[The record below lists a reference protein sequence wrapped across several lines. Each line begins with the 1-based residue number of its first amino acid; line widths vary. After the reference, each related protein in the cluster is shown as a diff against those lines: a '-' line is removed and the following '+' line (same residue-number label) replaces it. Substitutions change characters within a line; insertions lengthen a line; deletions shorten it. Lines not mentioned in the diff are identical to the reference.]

1 MFTELNNDQRR
12 EVVNT
17 RQRFQ
22 AWRNAQDR
30 ERGFRGSMVWDET
43 KGHEYLL
50 RSYYDDRGRRRQKS
64 LGRRSPDTEQAK
76 LQFEI
81 GRGVAKAARKTL
93 DGAVERQAAINR
105 ALGLGRVPLT
115 AARILRNLSQHGLL
129 GHGVR
134 VVGTNALYAYEAAC
148 GVHIDAEVTAT
159 GDIDLLFDSRVS
171 LRLVAA
177 EDVAVGSLLEILKK
191 ADSSFKQTRRRYRAE
206 NDEGYFV
213 DLIKPQL
220 NPPWKKSR
228 QSIGGADDLEAA
240 EIEGLSW
247 LENTPAFGQTVIDER
262 GYPLTL
268 TSPDPR
274 AFAIHKLWLSERPR
288 RDPLKK
294 ARDHA
299 QAMTVAQLVR
309 QHLQHL
315 PFDKNELRMLPLA
328 VVETAIRAFASAIE

>member
-1 MFTELNNDQRR
+1 MFVELNNDQRR
-12 EVVNT
+12 EAVNT

-22 AWRNAQDR
+22 AWRNALDR
-30 ERGFRGSMVWDET
+30 ERGFKGSMVWDET

-64 LGRRSPDTEQAK
+64 LGRRSPETEQAK
-76 LQFEI
+76 LRFETE
-81 GRGVAKAARKTL
+81 RENALAARKTL
-93 DGAVERQAAINR
+93 DEIIERQAAVNR
-105 ALGLGRVPLT
+105 ALELGRVPLT
-115 AARILRNLSQHGLL
+115 AARILRSLSRHGLL

-171 LRLVAA
+171 LRLIAA
-177 EDVAVGSLLEILKK
+177 EDIPVRGLLEILKK
-191 ADSSFKQTRRRYRAE
+191 ADNSFKQTQRRYRAE

-240 EIEGLSW
+240 EIEGLFW
-247 LENTPAFGQTVIDER
+247 LENTPAFEQTVMDER

-274 AFAIHKLWLSERPR
+274 AFAIHKLWLSQQLR

-294 ARDHA
+294 ARDRA
-299 QAMTVAQLVR
+299 QAMTVAKLVK

-315 PFDKNELRMLPLA
+315 PFDKDELRMLPLA
-328 VVETAIRAFASAIE
+328 VVEPAIAAFDN

>member
-1 MFTELNNDQRR
+1 MFVELNNDQRR
-12 EVVNT
+12 EAVNT

-22 AWRNAQDR
+22 AWRNALDR
-30 ERGFRGSMVWDET
+30 ERGFKGSMVWDET

-64 LGRRSPDTEQAK
+64 LGRRSPETEQAK
-76 LQFEI
+76 LRFETE
-81 GRGVAKAARKTL
+81 RKNALAARKTL
-93 DGAVERQAAINR
+93 DEIIERQAAVNR
-105 ALGLGRVPLT
+105 ALELGRVPLT
-115 AARILRNLSQHGLL
+115 AARILRSLSRHGLL

-171 LRLVAA
+171 LRLIAA
-177 EDVAVGSLLEILKK
+177 EDIPVRGLLEILKK
-191 ADSSFKQTRRRYRAE
+191 ADNSFKQTQRRYRAE

-240 EIEGLSW
+240 EIEGLFW
-247 LENTPAFGQTVIDER
+247 LENTPAFEQTVMDER

-274 AFAIHKLWLSERPR
+274 AFAIHKLWLSQQLR

-294 ARDHA
+294 ARDRA
-299 QAMTVAQLVR
+299 QAMTVAKLVK

-315 PFDKNELRMLPLA
+315 PFDKDELRMLPLA
-328 VVETAIRAFASAIE
+328 VVEPAIAAFDN

>member
-1 MFTELNNDQRR
+1 MFVELNNDQRR
-12 EVVNT
+12 EAVNT

-22 AWRNAQDR
+22 AWRNALDR
-30 ERGFRGSMVWDET
+30 ERGFKGSMVWDET

-64 LGRRSPDTEQAK
+64 LGRRSPETEQAK
-76 LQFEI
+76 LRFETE
-81 GRGVAKAARKTL
+81 RENALAARKTL
-93 DGAVERQAAINR
+93 DEIIERQAAVNR
-105 ALGLGRVPLT
+105 ALELGRVPLT
-115 AARILRNLSQHGLL
+115 AARILRSLSRHGLL

-148 GVHIDAEVTAT
+148 GVHIDAEVAAT

-171 LRLVAA
+171 LRLIAA
-177 EDVAVGSLLEILKK
+177 EDIPVRGLLEILKK
-191 ADSSFKQTRRRYRAE
+191 ADNSFKQTQRRYRAE

-240 EIEGLSW
+240 EIEGLFW
-247 LENTPAFGQTVIDER
+247 LENTPAFEQTVMDER

-274 AFAIHKLWLSERPR
+274 AFAIHKLWLSQQLR

-294 ARDHA
+294 ARDRA
-299 QAMTVAQLVR
+299 QAMTVAKLVK

-315 PFDKNELRMLPLA
+315 PFDKDELRMLPLA
-328 VVETAIRAFASAIE
+328 VVEPAIAAFDN

>member
-1 MFTELNNDQRR
+1 MFVELNNDQRR
-12 EVVNT
+12 EMVNT

-22 AWRNAQDR
+22 AWRSAQDR
-30 ERGFRGSMVWDET
+30 EHGFKGSMVWDET

-50 RSYYDDRGRRRQKS
+50 RSYYDDHGRRRQKS
-64 LGRRSPDTEQAK
+64 LGRRSSETEQAK
-76 LQFEI
+76 LRFDT
-81 GRGVAKAARKTL
+81 GRENAIAGRKTL
-93 DGAVERQAAINR
+93 DEIIERQAAVNR
-105 ALGLGRVPLT
+105 ALELGRVPLT
-115 AARILRNLSQHGLL
+115 AARILRGLSRHGLL

-148 GVHIDAEVTAT
+148 GVHVDAEVTAT

-171 LRLVAA
+171 LRLVAT
-177 EDVAVGSLLEILKK
+177 EDVPVRGLLEILKK
-191 ADSSFKQTRRRYRAE
+191 ADSSFRQTRRRYRAE

-228 QSIGGADDLEAA
+228 PSIGGADDLEAA

-247 LENTPAFGQTVIDER
+247 LENAPAFEQTVLDDR
-262 GYPLTL
+262 GYPLTMIG
-268 TSPDPR
+268 PDPR
-274 AFAIHKLWLSERPR
+274 AFAIHKLWLSKQLH

-294 ARDHA
+294 ARDRA
-299 QAMTVAQLVR
+299 QAMTVSTLVK

-315 PFDKNELRMLPLA
+315 PFDKDALRMLPLA
-328 VVETAIRAFASAIE
+328 VVEPAIAAFNS